1 MSFYFYFL
9 IGVLIM
15 LMIAG
20 SVLLFQFVKNKTH
33 GNEQY
38 EINQKTLEGLKKQNF
53 AVSKIFFITDS
64 HSFNKENLCKKMIVV
79 DNTVQ
84 KVCLID
90 YLSKKYYVMKYDEII
105 NYELYEN
112 KIMVTNGA
120 KIGGLG
126 VGLFGA
132 ETTGNC
138 KELKL
143 IIRIKNIATP
153 QVVYEILSNYM
164 AGIGVDKTAPLYQQC
179 VSSLQE
185 AISFFEVIKNQSS
198 DNKSLSNT

>member
-1 MSFYFYFL
+1 MSLYFL
-9 IGVLIM
+9 IGFLIM
-15 LMIAG
+15 LIIAG
-20 SVLLFQFVKNKTH
+20 SVLLFQFVKNRTH

-38 EINQKTLEGLKKQNF
+38 EINQKTLENLKKQNF
-53 AVSKIFFITDS
+53 VVSKIFYITDS
-64 HSFNKENLCKKMIVV
+64 HSFNKENLYKKLIVV
-79 DNTVQ
+79 DNVAQ
-84 KVCLID
+84 KVCLIN
-90 YLSKKYYVMKYDEII
+90 YLSKKYYVMNFDEII

-112 KIMVTNGA
+112 KSMVTNGA

-126 VGLFGA
+126 LGVFGA

-143 IIRIKNIATP
+143 IIRIKNIQTP
-153 QVVYEILSNYM
+153 QVVYEIFSNYM

-185 AISFFEVIKNQSS
+185 AMSFLEVIK
-198 DNKSLSNT
+198 K